1 MSWESRVFS
10 WGDRNMTLSPLVFV
24 VLAGGYR
31 RLPRREKIKL
41 FIMYTTRSGERK
53 QTGYCPPTYSY
64 NCIENSTS
72 QEPHLCTGMYHP
84 VWWLSG
90 QSFQL
95 FTFCSFHLHLCSS
108 VWLTVPED
116 SLNTNPAWQPLEA
129 LVLFYCGV
137 AIYYGLEFCYSKDNQ

>member
-1 MSWESRVFS
+1 
-10 WGDRNMTLSPLVFV
+10 MTLSPLIFV

-31 RLPRREKIKL
+31 RLQKTKL
-41 FIMYTTRSGERK
+41 FIMYTTGSGERK
-53 QTGYCPPTYSY
+53 QRGYCPPTYSY

-84 VWWLSG
+84 VHWLSG

-108 VWLTVPED
+108 VWLTEPEE
-116 SLNTNPAWQPLEA
+116 SLNTNPASGGSCFA
-129 LVLFYCGV
+129 LLWCSN
-137 AIYYGLEFCYSKDNQ
+137 LLWPEFCYFKDNQQSSSCYCLVI